1 MLEKH
6 GFGLTSVDDL
16 KVGALISDQRFQVII
31 ISNQGKYIFAISTK
45 MLRNIFFRT
54 CVLKF

>member
-16 KVGALISDQRFQVII
+16 KAGALISDQRFQVII

-54 CVLKF
+54 CVLRF